1 METHAASRT
10 VISCS
15 RSARVGM
22 SVCTTRIIPG
32 GAPMA
37 RELGDTERDLFQPL
51 RPAKGTK
58 LILAAVIGPVAWV
71 IAWLVAAWLIE
82 RSDAI
87 EFGLLVTIA
96 SFLFAVPVLGLLAWG
111 RAREER
117 RFEQARDRRED

>member
-1 METHAASRT
+1 
-10 VISCS
+10 
-15 RSARVGM
+15 
-22 SVCTTRIIPG
+22 
-32 GAPMA
+32 MA
-37 RELGDTERDLFQPL
+37 REARNAEQDLFRPL

-58 LILAAVIGPVAWV
+58 LVLAAVIGPVAWV

-87 EFGLLVTIA
+87 EFGLLLTLG

-117 RFEQARDRRED
+117 RFERTRGRVDDSA